1 MFLNSKRGDENMIIK
16 SVLFRRKKKSPLEKG
31 ICIQKDEDFIFVNEN
46 MEIIGTENDRGVWD
60 SIDTYDYV
68 TTIDFDNIR

>member
-1 MFLNSKRGDENMIIK
+1 MIIK